1 MDRSLRTRFALMGVL
16 FVALLA
22 ITVTLSNFYK
32 ATARVKTLVI
42 PPDVMA
48 CETDEDCGVSNQID
62 CCPCEASGGQGAVNK
77 RMRLQLKNFL
87 EGACHKRV
95 PCVDVSSCR
104 DDLAA
109 VCRDNV
115 CTVITRQGA

>member
-1 MDRSLRTRFALMGVL
+1 MDRSLRIRFALMGVL
-16 FVALLA
+16 FAALLA

-95 PCVDVSSCR
+95 PCVDISSCR
-104 DDLAA
+104 DDLTA

-115 CTVITRQGA
+115 CIVTPRRI

>member
-1 MDRSLRTRFALMGVL
+1 MARSLRIRFVLMAVL

-22 ITVTLSNFYK
+22 ITVTLSSFYK

-42 PPDVMA
+42 PPDVLA
-48 CETDEDCGVSNQID
+48 CDTDEDCGVSNQID

-77 RMRLQLKNFL
+77 RMRLQLKTFL
-87 EGACHKRV
+87 EGACHERV

-104 DDLAA
+104 DDLTA
-109 VCRDNV
+109 VCRDTV
-115 CTVITRQGA
+115 CVVTPRRI